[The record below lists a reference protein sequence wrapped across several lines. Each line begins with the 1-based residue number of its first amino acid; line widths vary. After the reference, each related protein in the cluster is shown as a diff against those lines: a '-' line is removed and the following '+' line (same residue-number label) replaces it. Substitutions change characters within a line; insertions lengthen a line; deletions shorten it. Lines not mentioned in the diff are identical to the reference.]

1 MKGDQSLFKITAI
14 GNLTRDPEKGKE
26 FNGEPSVKFSVAAN
40 NIRGGKKVV
49 SYFDCIAFGG
59 KAKFAMYLRKGN
71 PVYIEGEP
79 SIYVGKDGKGTYD
92 VYVQVLESMSN
103 KSTSSDSG
111 LEDAPVRSATKEPAK
126 SAGAVDMTEEFL
138 RSGNIVPPPA
148 PEPVENVKLPWDDG
162 SGKDDDLPF

>member
-1 MKGDQSLFKITAI
+1 MYKIHLI

-40 NIRGGKKVV
+40 NIRGGKKIV

-103 KSTSSDSG
+103 KSNSSDSG
-111 LEDAPVRSATKEPAK
+111 LEDAPVRAAQKEPAA
-126 SAGAVDMTEEFL
+126 SADVVDVTEQFL

-162 SGKDDDLPF
+162 RGDDSDLPF